1 MYAVFKV
8 QMAGIHLS
16 FQTVSSLVFS
26 AARVLTIVFEMGT
39 GVTPGRI
46 DTSQKFLIGK
56 S

>member
-8 QMAGIHLS
+8 RMTGAHLS
-16 FQTVSSLVFS
+16 SQTVSSLVFS

-46 DTSQKFLIGK
+46 DTSQKILIW
-56 S
+56 

>member
-8 QMAGIHLS
+8 RMTGILLS
-16 FQTVSSLVFS
+16 SQTVSSLVFS

-46 DTSQKFLIGK
+46 DTSQKILIW
-56 S
+56 